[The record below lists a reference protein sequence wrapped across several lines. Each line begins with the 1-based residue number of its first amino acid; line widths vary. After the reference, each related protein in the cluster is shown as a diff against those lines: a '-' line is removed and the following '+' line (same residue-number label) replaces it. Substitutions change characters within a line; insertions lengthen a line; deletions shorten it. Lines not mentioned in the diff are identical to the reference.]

1 MGASVGEID
10 LDLRVNQ
17 SGFNRQLKG
26 IQAMAKNVG
35 AAIASAFA
43 VRVVINFG
51 KTCISTATEVENAW
65 VGLNSIINGQGK
77 SFNNAKKFIQEY
89 ISDGLVPLKN
99 AVIAYKNLSLR
110 GYNEE
115 QIQKVMNA
123 LKNSATYARQSQYSL
138 GDAISTATEG
148 LKNENSIVVDNAGV
162 TKNVAKMW
170 EDYAKSIGVS
180 YTSLTKEQKIQAEV
194 NGILEETKFQMGDAE
209 KYANTYSGK
218 VAKLSASFTNLKV
231 KIGNILKVIAGAFIP
246 VINNAIKVVEKF
258 IDGITALLNSF
269 GIQTNI
275 VDTLKDVSETA
286 EGSSNNIDGITESA
300 KEAEKAV
307 NRLMGFDEINLLSKD
322 DSSANSDNTNSGDGS
337 VDMSGIADETKETKS
352 KLNNFFIP
360 FQQSWQKQGEK
371 TVNSIKK
378 ALNNIT
384 KLVKS
389 IRNSFAEV
397 WNNGSGEKF
406 CENILRLIQAWAD
419 KISVVS
425 NAFNIAWNTCG
436 LGTAIVQG
444 IFNIMNNMLEI
455 IIEIGESFNRVWSE
469 GIGVSICKN
478 ILETMKNIVETIS
491 EIQINWLN
499 AWNDNGTGDSLIRN
513 YLNLL
518 NSITELLSHVT
529 EGIKNSFGKAT
540 ETLFPAVIEFTTKIG
555 EGLKNITDGFKIVWD
570 NGGKILFDGIVQ
582 LADQIAIFIM
592 KISSNVFADFSIVF
606 KEILAPAIGKV
617 ADVIGNVL
625 KKLGEFLAWINS
637 NSDTI
642 NILTK
647 AVEAFFIA
655 WAVGKIK
662 KFIDL
667 SGGLCGALV
676 QIATK
681 LASTTLAQ
689 NLYNIAQGVGNV
701 LTTAWNGLCVIA
713 SGVTTALGIA
723 FNFLCSPIGL
733 VTLAITGAIAVG
745 VLLYKNWDT
754 IKEKA
759 SELWGNIKNIFDKI
773 KDKIKSVCDSIKS
786 FFKGMINFV
795 VEVINKLING
805 INKISIDVP
814 DWDILPDSIQGKSFS
829 PNISKLPMLADGG
842 FVKANTPQLAMI
854 GDNKHQGEVVAP
866 ENKLSELLDKAVSKG
881 SADEETLYRAFL
893 RALNDMPRQQTEVKI
908 GENTLMWIIINGL
921 NKIIKQNGGVCP
933 INI

>member
-17 SGFNRQLKG
+17 SRFNRQLKG

-99 AVIAYKNLSLR
+99 AVTAYKNLSLR
-110 GYNEE
+110 GYSEE

-218 VAKLSASFTNLKV
+218 VAKLSTSFTNLKV

-337 VDMSGIADETKETKS
+337 VDMSGIADETKETSTVFDGLANKVK
-352 KLNNFFIP
+352 KLNELLAP
-360 FQQSWQKQGEK
+360 TKAALQGL
-371 TVNSIKK
+371 NSELKRMSSFAFNGLK
-378 ALNNIT
+378 DFY
-384 KLVKS
+384 
-389 IRNSFAEV
+389 NSFLKPVAV
-397 WNNGSGEKF
+397 W
-406 CENILRLIQAWAD
+406 
-419 KISVVS
+419 
-425 NAFNIAWNTCG
+425 T
-436 LGTAIVQG
+436 
-444 IFNIMNNMLEI
+444 
-455 IIEIGESFNRVWSE
+455 
-469 GIGVSICKN
+469 
-478 ILETMKNIVETIS
+478 
-491 EIQINWLN
+491 
-499 AWNDNGTGDSLIRN
+499 
-513 YLNLL
+513 
-518 NSITELLSHVT
+518 
-529 EGIKNSFGKAT
+529 
-540 ETLFPAVIEFTTKIG
+540 IG
-555 EGLKNITDGFKIVWD
+555 EGLPRFINAITNGLAKVNWQKINDSLHGLWVSLTPFAINIGEGLLWFWENVLVPLGTWTLNNAVPAFLDLLSGAIDVLNPLLEVFMELGKWLLESFLIPIASWT
-570 NGGKILFDGIVQ
+570 GGIIISALEG
-582 LADQIAIFIM
+582 LAGALKEIGEWM
-592 KISSNVFADFSIVF
+592 SNNKSIV
-606 KEILAPAIGKV
+606 KGITVAILA
-617 ADVIGNVL
+617 
-625 KKLGEFLAWINS
+625 
-637 NSDTI
+637 
-642 NILTK
+642 
-647 AVEAFFIA
+647 FFGA
-655 WAVGKIK
+655 WAVGKIAE
-662 KFIDL
+662 FISI
-667 SGGLCGALV
+667 SGGLCGALLRISS
-676 QIATK
+676 QLRATAIAQG
-681 LASTTLAQ
+681 LF
-689 NLYNIAQGVGNV
+689 NIAQGIGTTLV
-701 LTTAWNGLCVIA
+701 TAWNGVCAIA
-713 SGVTTALGIA
+713 SVITRAFSTTILGLNVSLGVI
-723 FNFLCSPIGL
+723 I
-733 VTLAITGAIAVG
+733 LAIGAAIAVG

-754 IKEKA
+754 VKEKA
-759 SELWGNIKNIFDKI
+759 SELWENIKNVFDKI
-773 KDKIKSVCDSIKS
+773 KDKIKSVCDSIKG
-786 FFKGMINFV
+786 FFKGMINSV
-795 VEVINKLING
+795 IGVINKLING

-814 DWDILPDSIQGKSFS
+814 DWDILPDGIQGKSFS
-829 PNISKLPMLADGG
+829 PKIPQIPMLAEGG

-866 ENKLSELLDKAVSKG
+866 ENKLSELLDKAVSKSG
-881 SADEETLYRAFL
+881 NSNKVELLLEKLISIVEEG
-893 RALNDMPRQQTEVKI
+893 QTVNMNVDGIKL
-908 GENTLMWIIINGL
+908 GNAVAKGV
-921 NKIIKQNGGVCP
+921 NKITKANGGICP
-933 INI
+933 IIT

>member
-337 VDMSGIADETKETKS
+337 VDMSGIADETKETS
-352 KLNNFFIP
+352 
-360 FQQSWQKQGEK
+360 
-371 TVNSIKK
+371 TVFDGLINKVKK
-378 ALNNIT
+378 
-384 KLVKS
+384 
-389 IRNSFAEV
+389 
-397 WNNGSGEKF
+397 
-406 CENILRLIQAWAD
+406 
-419 KISVVS
+419 
-425 NAFNIAWNTCG
+425 
-436 LGTAIVQG
+436 
-444 IFNIMNNMLEI
+444 
-455 IIEIGESFNRVWSE
+455 
-469 GIGVSICKN
+469 
-478 ILETMKNIVETIS
+478 
-491 EIQINWLN
+491 IN
-499 AWNDNGTGDSLIRN
+499 
-513 YLNLL
+513 
-518 NSITELLSHVT
+518 ELLSPT
-529 EGIKNSFGKAT
+529 KTALQGLSSELKRLSDFAFDGLKDFYNSFLKPVAVWTIGKGLPRFIDAIT
-540 ETLFPAVIEFTTKIG
+540 NGLAKVNWQKINDSLHALWVSLAPFAINIG
-555 EGLKNITDGFKIVWD
+555 EGLLWFWENVLVPLGTWTLNNAVPAFLDLLSGAIDVLNPLLEVFMELGKWLLESFLIPIASWT
-570 NGGKILFDGIVQ
+570 GGIIISALEG
-582 LADQIAIFIM
+582 LAGALKEIGEWM
-592 KISSNVFADFSIVF
+592 SNNKSIV
-606 KEILAPAIGKV
+606 EGITVAILA
-617 ADVIGNVL
+617 
-625 KKLGEFLAWINS
+625 
-637 NSDTI
+637 
-642 NILTK
+642 
-647 AVEAFFIA
+647 FFGA
-655 WAVGKIK
+655 WAVGKIAE
-662 KFIDL
+662 FISI

-676 QIATK
+676 NIA
-681 LASTTLAQ
+681 ASLGNTTIAQ
-689 NLYNIAQGVGNV
+689 GLFNIAQGIGTTLV
-701 LTTAWNGLCVIA
+701 TAWNGVCAIA
-713 SGVTTALGIA
+713 SVITRAFSTTILGLNVSLGVI
-723 FNFLCSPIGL
+723 I
-733 VTLAITGAIAVG
+733 LAIGAAIAVG

-754 IKEKA
+754 VKEKA
-759 SELWGNIKNIFDKI
+759 SELWENIKNVFDKI
-773 KDKIKSVCDSIKS
+773 KDKIKSVCDSIKG
-786 FFKGMINFV
+786 FFKGMINSV
-795 VEVINKLING
+795 IGVINKLING

-814 DWDILPDSIQGKSFS
+814 DWDILPDGIQGKSFS
-829 PNISKLPMLADGG
+829 PKIPQIPMLAEGG

-854 GDNKHQGEVVAP
+854 GDNKYQGEIVAP
-866 ENKLSELLDKAVSKG
+866 EDKLQEMANNAAKNGVSNSSIDRIIALLEMIANGASSGQKIEIKVG
-881 SADEETLYRAFL
+881 E
-893 RALNDMPRQQTEVKI
+893 RQI
-908 GENTLMWIIINGL
+908 GEVAIKGINKVNREAGKNL
-921 NKIIKQNGGVCP
+921 ITTF
-933 INI
+933 

>member
-337 VDMSGIADETKETKS
+337 VDMSGIADETKETS
-352 KLNNFFIP
+352 
-360 FQQSWQKQGEK
+360 
-371 TVNSIKK
+371 TVFDGLINKVKK
-378 ALNNIT
+378 
-384 KLVKS
+384 
-389 IRNSFAEV
+389 
-397 WNNGSGEKF
+397 
-406 CENILRLIQAWAD
+406 
-419 KISVVS
+419 
-425 NAFNIAWNTCG
+425 
-436 LGTAIVQG
+436 
-444 IFNIMNNMLEI
+444 
-455 IIEIGESFNRVWSE
+455 
-469 GIGVSICKN
+469 
-478 ILETMKNIVETIS
+478 
-491 EIQINWLN
+491 IN
-499 AWNDNGTGDSLIRN
+499 
-513 YLNLL
+513 
-518 NSITELLSHVT
+518 ELLSPT
-529 EGIKNSFGKAT
+529 KTALQGLSDFAFDGLKDFYNSFLKPVAVWTIGKGLPRFIDAIT
-540 ETLFPAVIEFTTKIG
+540 NGLAKVNWQKINDSLHALWVSLAPFAINIG
-555 EGLKNITDGFKIVWD
+555 EGLLWFWENVLVPLGTWTLNNAVPAFLDLLSGAIDVLNPLLEVFMELGKWLLESFLIPIASWT
-570 NGGKILFDGIVQ
+570 GGIIISALEG
-582 LADQIAIFIM
+582 LAGALKEIGEWM
-592 KISSNVFADFSIVF
+592 SNNKSIV
-606 KEILAPAIGKV
+606 EGITVAILA
-617 ADVIGNVL
+617 
-625 KKLGEFLAWINS
+625 
-637 NSDTI
+637 
-642 NILTK
+642 
-647 AVEAFFIA
+647 FFGA
-655 WAVGKIK
+655 WAVGKIAE
-662 KFIDL
+662 FISI

-676 QIATK
+676 NIA
-681 LASTTLAQ
+681 ASLGNTTIAQ
-689 NLYNIAQGVGNV
+689 GLFNIAQGIGTTLV
-701 LTTAWNGLCVIA
+701 TAWNGVCAIA
-713 SGVTTALGIA
+713 SVITRAFSTTILGLNVSLGVI
-723 FNFLCSPIGL
+723 I
-733 VTLAITGAIAVG
+733 LAIGAAIAVG

-754 IKEKA
+754 VKEKA
-759 SELWGNIKNIFDKI
+759 SELWENIKNVFDKI
-773 KDKIKSVCDSIKS
+773 KDKIKSVCDSIKG
-786 FFKGMINFV
+786 FFKGMINSV
-795 VEVINKLING
+795 IGVINKLING

-814 DWDILPDSIQGKSFS
+814 DWDILPDGIQGKSFS
-829 PNISKLPMLADGG
+829 PKIPQIPMLAEGG

-854 GDNKHQGEVVAP
+854 GDNKYQGEIVAP
-866 ENKLSELLDKAVSKG
+866 EDKLQEMANNAAKNGVSNSSIDRIIALLEMIANGASSGQKIEIKVG
-881 SADEETLYRAFL
+881 E
-893 RALNDMPRQQTEVKI
+893 RQI
-908 GENTLMWIIINGL
+908 GEVAIKGINKVNREAGKNL
-921 NKIIKQNGGVCP
+921 ITTF
-933 INI
+933 

>member
-337 VDMSGIADETKETKS
+337 VDMSGIADETKETS
-352 KLNNFFIP
+352 
-360 FQQSWQKQGEK
+360 
-371 TVNSIKK
+371 TVFDGLINKVKK
-378 ALNNIT
+378 
-384 KLVKS
+384 
-389 IRNSFAEV
+389 
-397 WNNGSGEKF
+397 
-406 CENILRLIQAWAD
+406 
-419 KISVVS
+419 
-425 NAFNIAWNTCG
+425 
-436 LGTAIVQG
+436 
-444 IFNIMNNMLEI
+444 
-455 IIEIGESFNRVWSE
+455 
-469 GIGVSICKN
+469 
-478 ILETMKNIVETIS
+478 
-491 EIQINWLN
+491 IN
-499 AWNDNGTGDSLIRN
+499 
-513 YLNLL
+513 
-518 NSITELLSHVT
+518 ELLSPT
-529 EGIKNSFGKAT
+529 KTALQGLSSELKRLSDFAFDGLEDFYNSFLKPVAVWTIGKGLPRFIDAIT
-540 ETLFPAVIEFTTKIG
+540 NGLAKVNWQKINDSLHTLWVSLAPFAINIG
-555 EGLKNITDGFKIVWD
+555 EGLLWFWENVLVPLGTWTLNNAVPAFLDLLSGAIDVLNPLLEVFMELGKWLLESFLIPIASWT
-570 NGGKILFDGIVQ
+570 GGIIISALEG
-582 LADQIAIFIM
+582 LAGALKEIGEWM
-592 KISSNVFADFSIVF
+592 SNNKSIV
-606 KEILAPAIGKV
+606 EGITVAILA
-617 ADVIGNVL
+617 
-625 KKLGEFLAWINS
+625 
-637 NSDTI
+637 
-642 NILTK
+642 
-647 AVEAFFIA
+647 FFGA
-655 WAVGKIK
+655 WAVGKIAE
-662 KFIDL
+662 FISI

-676 QIATK
+676 NIA
-681 LASTTLAQ
+681 ASLGNTTIAQ
-689 NLYNIAQGVGNV
+689 GLFNIAQGIGTTLV
-701 LTTAWNGLCVIA
+701 TAWNGVCAIA
-713 SGVTTALGIA
+713 SVITRAFSTTILGLNVSLGVI
-723 FNFLCSPIGL
+723 I
-733 VTLAITGAIAVG
+733 LAIGAAIAVG

-754 IKEKA
+754 VKEKA
-759 SELWGNIKNIFDKI
+759 SELWENIKNVFDKI
-773 KDKIKSVCDSIKS
+773 KDKIKSVCDSIKG
-786 FFKGMINFV
+786 FFKGMINSV
-795 VEVINKLING
+795 IGVINKLING

-814 DWDILPDSIQGKSFS
+814 DWDILPDGIQGKSFS
-829 PNISKLPMLADGG
+829 PKIPQIPMLAEGG

-854 GDNKHQGEVVAP
+854 GDNKYQGEIVAP
-866 ENKLSELLDKAVSKG
+866 EDKLQEMANNAAKNGVSNSSIDRIIALLEMIANGASSGQKIEIKVG
-881 SADEETLYRAFL
+881 E
-893 RALNDMPRQQTEVKI
+893 RQI
-908 GENTLMWIIINGL
+908 GEVAIKGINKVNREAGKNL
-921 NKIIKQNGGVCP
+921 ITTF
-933 INI
+933 

>member
-194 NGILEETKFQMGDAE
+194 NAILEETKFQMGDAE

-337 VDMSGIADETKETKS
+337 VDMSGIADETKETS
-352 KLNNFFIP
+352 
-360 FQQSWQKQGEK
+360 
-371 TVNSIKK
+371 TVFDGLINKVKK
-378 ALNNIT
+378 
-384 KLVKS
+384 
-389 IRNSFAEV
+389 
-397 WNNGSGEKF
+397 
-406 CENILRLIQAWAD
+406 
-419 KISVVS
+419 
-425 NAFNIAWNTCG
+425 
-436 LGTAIVQG
+436 
-444 IFNIMNNMLEI
+444 
-455 IIEIGESFNRVWSE
+455 
-469 GIGVSICKN
+469 
-478 ILETMKNIVETIS
+478 
-491 EIQINWLN
+491 IN
-499 AWNDNGTGDSLIRN
+499 
-513 YLNLL
+513 
-518 NSITELLSHVT
+518 ELLSPT
-529 EGIKNSFGKAT
+529 KTALQGLSSELKRLSDFAFDGLKDFYNSFLKPVAVWTIGKGLPRFIDAIT
-540 ETLFPAVIEFTTKIG
+540 NGLAKVNWQKINDSLHALWVSLAPFAINIG
-555 EGLKNITDGFKIVWD
+555 EGLLWFWENVLVPLGTWTLNNAVPAFLDLLSGAIDVLNPLLEVFMELGKWLLESFLIPIASWT
-570 NGGKILFDGIVQ
+570 GGIIISALEG
-582 LADQIAIFIM
+582 LAGALKEIGEWM
-592 KISSNVFADFSIVF
+592 SNNKSIV
-606 KEILAPAIGKV
+606 EGITVAILA
-617 ADVIGNVL
+617 
-625 KKLGEFLAWINS
+625 
-637 NSDTI
+637 
-642 NILTK
+642 
-647 AVEAFFIA
+647 FFGA
-655 WAVGKIK
+655 WAVGKIAE
-662 KFIDL
+662 FISI

-676 QIATK
+676 NIA
-681 LASTTLAQ
+681 ASLGNTTIAQ
-689 NLYNIAQGVGNV
+689 GLFNIAQGIGTTLV
-701 LTTAWNGLCVIA
+701 TAWNGVCAIA
-713 SGVTTALGIA
+713 SVITRAFSTTILGLNVSLGVI
-723 FNFLCSPIGL
+723 I
-733 VTLAITGAIAVG
+733 LAIGAAIAVG

-754 IKEKA
+754 VKEKA
-759 SELWGNIKNIFDKI
+759 SELWENIKNVFDKI
-773 KDKIKSVCDSIKS
+773 KDKIKSVCDSIKG
-786 FFKGMINFV
+786 FFKGMINSV
-795 VEVINKLING
+795 IGVINKLING

-814 DWDILPDSIQGKSFS
+814 DWDILPDGIQGKSFS
-829 PNISKLPMLADGG
+829 PKIPQIPMLAEGG

-854 GDNKHQGEVVAP
+854 GDNKYQGEIVAP
-866 ENKLSELLDKAVSKG
+866 EDKLQEMANNAAKNGVSNSSIDRIIALLEMIANGASSGQKIEIKVG
-881 SADEETLYRAFL
+881 E
-893 RALNDMPRQQTEVKI
+893 RQI
-908 GENTLMWIIINGL
+908 GEVAIKGINKVNREAGKNL
-921 NKIIKQNGGVCP
+921 ITTF
-933 INI
+933 

>member
-286 EGSSNNIDGITESA
+286 EGSSNNIDGMTERA

-337 VDMSGIADETKETKS
+337 VDMSGIADETKETS
-352 KLNNFFIP
+352 
-360 FQQSWQKQGEK
+360 
-371 TVNSIKK
+371 TVFDGLINKVKK
-378 ALNNIT
+378 
-384 KLVKS
+384 
-389 IRNSFAEV
+389 
-397 WNNGSGEKF
+397 
-406 CENILRLIQAWAD
+406 
-419 KISVVS
+419 
-425 NAFNIAWNTCG
+425 
-436 LGTAIVQG
+436 
-444 IFNIMNNMLEI
+444 
-455 IIEIGESFNRVWSE
+455 
-469 GIGVSICKN
+469 
-478 ILETMKNIVETIS
+478 
-491 EIQINWLN
+491 IN
-499 AWNDNGTGDSLIRN
+499 
-513 YLNLL
+513 
-518 NSITELLSHVT
+518 ELLSPT
-529 EGIKNSFGKAT
+529 KTALQGLSSELKRLSDFAFDGLKDFYNSFLKPVAVWTIGKGLPRFIDAIT
-540 ETLFPAVIEFTTKIG
+540 NGLAKVNWQKINDSLHALWVSLAPFAINIG
-555 EGLKNITDGFKIVWD
+555 EGLLWFWENVLVPLGTWTLNNAVPAFLDLLSGAIDVLNPLLEVFMELGKWLLESFLIPIASWT
-570 NGGKILFDGIVQ
+570 GGIIISALEG
-582 LADQIAIFIM
+582 LAGALKEIGEWM
-592 KISSNVFADFSIVF
+592 SNNKSIV
-606 KEILAPAIGKV
+606 EGITVAILA
-617 ADVIGNVL
+617 
-625 KKLGEFLAWINS
+625 
-637 NSDTI
+637 
-642 NILTK
+642 
-647 AVEAFFIA
+647 FFGA
-655 WAVGKIK
+655 WAVGKIAE
-662 KFIDL
+662 FISI

-676 QIATK
+676 NIA
-681 LASTTLAQ
+681 ASLGNTTIAQ
-689 NLYNIAQGVGNV
+689 GLFNIAQGIGTTLV
-701 LTTAWNGLCVIA
+701 TAWNGVCAIA
-713 SGVTTALGIA
+713 SVITRAFSTTILGLNVSLGVI
-723 FNFLCSPIGL
+723 I
-733 VTLAITGAIAVG
+733 LAIGAAIAVG

-754 IKEKA
+754 VKEKA
-759 SELWGNIKNIFDKI
+759 SELWENIKNVFDKI
-773 KDKIKSVCDSIKS
+773 KDKIKSVCDSIKG
-786 FFKGMINFV
+786 FFKGMINSV
-795 VEVINKLING
+795 IGVINKLING

-814 DWDILPDSIQGKSFS
+814 DWDILPDGIQGKSFS
-829 PNISKLPMLADGG
+829 PKIPQIPMLAEGG

-854 GDNKHQGEVVAP
+854 GDNKYQGEIVAP
-866 ENKLSELLDKAVSKG
+866 EDKLQEMANNAAKNGVSNSSIDRIIALLEMIANGASSGQKIEIKVG
-881 SADEETLYRAFL
+881 E
-893 RALNDMPRQQTEVKI
+893 RQI
-908 GENTLMWIIINGL
+908 GEVAIKGINKVNREAGKNL
-921 NKIIKQNGGVCP
+921 ITTF
-933 INI
+933 

>member
-337 VDMSGIADETKETKS
+337 VDMSGIADETKETS
-352 KLNNFFIP
+352 
-360 FQQSWQKQGEK
+360 
-371 TVNSIKK
+371 TVFDGLINKVKK
-378 ALNNIT
+378 
-384 KLVKS
+384 
-389 IRNSFAEV
+389 
-397 WNNGSGEKF
+397 
-406 CENILRLIQAWAD
+406 
-419 KISVVS
+419 
-425 NAFNIAWNTCG
+425 
-436 LGTAIVQG
+436 
-444 IFNIMNNMLEI
+444 
-455 IIEIGESFNRVWSE
+455 
-469 GIGVSICKN
+469 
-478 ILETMKNIVETIS
+478 
-491 EIQINWLN
+491 IN
-499 AWNDNGTGDSLIRN
+499 
-513 YLNLL
+513 
-518 NSITELLSHVT
+518 ELLSPT
-529 EGIKNSFGKAT
+529 KTALQGLSSELKRLSDFAFDGLKDFYNSFLKPVAVWTIGKGLPRFIDAIING
-540 ETLFPAVIEFTTKIG
+540 LAKVNWQKINDSLHALWVSLAPFAINIG
-555 EGLKNITDGFKIVWD
+555 EGLLWFWENVLVPLGTWTLNNAVPAFLDLLSGAIDVLNPLLEVFMELGKWLLESFLIPIASWT
-570 NGGKILFDGIVQ
+570 GGIIISALEG
-582 LADQIAIFIM
+582 LAGALKEIGEWM
-592 KISSNVFADFSIVF
+592 SNNKSIV
-606 KEILAPAIGKV
+606 EGITVAILA
-617 ADVIGNVL
+617 
-625 KKLGEFLAWINS
+625 
-637 NSDTI
+637 
-642 NILTK
+642 
-647 AVEAFFIA
+647 FFGA
-655 WAVGKIK
+655 WAVGKIAE
-662 KFIDL
+662 FISI

-676 QIATK
+676 NIA
-681 LASTTLAQ
+681 ASLGNTTIAQ
-689 NLYNIAQGVGNV
+689 GLFNIAQGIGTTLV
-701 LTTAWNGLCVIA
+701 TAWNGVCAIA
-713 SGVTTALGIA
+713 SVITRAFSTTILGLNVSLGVI
-723 FNFLCSPIGL
+723 I
-733 VTLAITGAIAVG
+733 LAIGAAIAVG

-754 IKEKA
+754 VKEKA
-759 SELWGNIKNIFDKI
+759 SELWENIKNVFDKI
-773 KDKIKSVCDSIKS
+773 KDKIKSVCNSIKG
-786 FFKGMINFV
+786 FFKGMINSA

-829 PNISKLPMLADGG
+829 PNISKLPMLAEGG

-854 GDNKHQGEVVAP
+854 GDNKHQGEIVAP
-866 ENKLSELLDKAVSKG
+866 ENKLQEMANSAAKNGINNNYINRIIALLEVIVNNISSGQKIEIKVG
-881 SADEETLYRAFL
+881 E
-893 RALNDMPRQQTEVKI
+893 RQI
-908 GENTLMWIIINGL
+908 GEVAIKGINKVNRAAGKNL
-921 NKIIKQNGGVCP
+921 ITTF
-933 INI
+933 

>member
-337 VDMSGIADETKETKS
+337 VDMSGIADETKETS
-352 KLNNFFIP
+352 
-360 FQQSWQKQGEK
+360 
-371 TVNSIKK
+371 TVFDGLINKVKK
-378 ALNNIT
+378 
-384 KLVKS
+384 
-389 IRNSFAEV
+389 
-397 WNNGSGEKF
+397 
-406 CENILRLIQAWAD
+406 
-419 KISVVS
+419 
-425 NAFNIAWNTCG
+425 
-436 LGTAIVQG
+436 
-444 IFNIMNNMLEI
+444 
-455 IIEIGESFNRVWSE
+455 
-469 GIGVSICKN
+469 
-478 ILETMKNIVETIS
+478 
-491 EIQINWLN
+491 IN
-499 AWNDNGTGDSLIRN
+499 
-513 YLNLL
+513 
-518 NSITELLSHVT
+518 ELLSPT
-529 EGIKNSFGKAT
+529 KTALQGLSSELKRLSDFAFDGLKDFYNSFLKPVAVWTIGKGLPRFIDAIT
-540 ETLFPAVIEFTTKIG
+540 NGLAKVNWQKINDSLHALWVSLAPFAINIG
-555 EGLKNITDGFKIVWD
+555 EGLLWFWENVLVPLGTWTLNNAVPAFLDLLSGAIDVLNPLLEVFMELGKWLLESFLIPIASWT
-570 NGGKILFDGIVQ
+570 GGIIISALEG
-582 LADQIAIFIM
+582 LACALKEIGEWM
-592 KISSNVFADFSIVF
+592 SNNKSIV
-606 KEILAPAIGKV
+606 EGITVAILA
-617 ADVIGNVL
+617 
-625 KKLGEFLAWINS
+625 
-637 NSDTI
+637 
-642 NILTK
+642 
-647 AVEAFFIA
+647 FFGA
-655 WAVGKIK
+655 WAVGKIAE
-662 KFIDL
+662 FISI

-676 QIATK
+676 NIA
-681 LASTTLAQ
+681 ASLGNTTIAQ
-689 NLYNIAQGVGNV
+689 GLFNIAQGIGTTLV
-701 LTTAWNGLCVIA
+701 TAWNGVCAIA
-713 SGVTTALGIA
+713 SVITRAFSTTILGLNVSLGVI
-723 FNFLCSPIGL
+723 I
-733 VTLAITGAIAVG
+733 LAIGAAIAVG

-754 IKEKA
+754 VKEKA
-759 SELWGNIKNIFDKI
+759 SELWENIKNVFDKI
-773 KDKIKSVCDSIKS
+773 KDKIKSVCDSIKG
-786 FFKGMINFV
+786 FFKGMINSV
-795 VEVINKLING
+795 IGVINKLING

-814 DWDILPDSIQGKSFS
+814 DWDILPDGIQGKSFS
-829 PNISKLPMLADGG
+829 PKIPQIPMLAEGG

-854 GDNKHQGEVVAP
+854 GDNKYQGEIVAP
-866 ENKLSELLDKAVSKG
+866 EDKLQEMANNAAKNGVSNSSIDRIIALLEMIANGASSGQKIEIKVG
-881 SADEETLYRAFL
+881 E
-893 RALNDMPRQQTEVKI
+893 RQI
-908 GENTLMWIIINGL
+908 GEVAIKGINKVNREAGKNL
-921 NKIIKQNGGVCP
+921 ITTF
-933 INI
+933 

>member
-231 KIGNILKVIAGAFIP
+231 KIGNILKVIVGAFIP

-337 VDMSGIADETKETKS
+337 VDMSGIADETKETSTVFDGLINKVKKINELLS
-352 KLNNFFIP
+352 PTKTALQGLSSELKRLSDFAFDGLKDFYNSFLKPVAVWTIGKGLPRFIDAITNGLAKVNWQKINDSLHTLWVSLAPFAINIGEGLLWFWENVLVPLGTWTLNNAVPAFLDLLSGAIAVLNPILEVFMELGEWLWNEFLQPIA
-360 FQQSWQKQGEK
+360 SWTGGVIISALEGLASALKDIGEWMSNNK
-371 TVNSIKK
+371 SVIETFTIIIGSFAAVLGLVKLK
-378 ALNNIT
+378 ALAWSAVC
-384 KLVKS
+384 KLATP
-389 IRNSFAEV
+389 I
-397 WNNGSGEKF
+397 
-406 CENILRLIQAWAD
+406 
-419 KISVVS
+419 IS
-425 NAFNIAWNTCG
+425 A
-436 LGTAIVQG
+436 LGTAIA
-444 IFNIMNNMLEI
+444 F
-455 IIEIGESFNRVWSE
+455 
-469 GIGVSICKN
+469 
-478 ILETMKNIVETIS
+478 
-491 EIQINWLN
+491 
-499 AWNDNGTGDSLIRN
+499 LI
-513 YLNLL
+513 
-518 NSITELLSHVT
+518 
-529 EGIKNSFGKAT
+529 
-540 ETLFPAVIEFTTKIG
+540 
-555 EGLKNITDGFKIVWD
+555 
-570 NGGKILFDGIVQ
+570 
-582 LADQIAIFIM
+582 
-592 KISSNVFADFSIVF
+592 
-606 KEILAPAIGKV
+606 
-617 ADVIGNVL
+617 
-625 KKLGEFLAWINS
+625 
-637 NSDTI
+637 
-642 NILTK
+642 
-647 AVEAFFIA
+647 
-655 WAVGKIK
+655 
-662 KFIDL
+662 
-667 SGGLCGALV
+667 
-676 QIATK
+676 
-681 LASTTLAQ
+681 
-689 NLYNIAQGVGNV
+689 
-701 LTTAWNGLCVIA
+701 
-713 SGVTTALGIA
+713 
-723 FNFLCSPIGL
+723 SPIGL
-733 VTLAITGAIAVG
+733 VVLAISGVIAAG
-745 VLLYKNWDT
+745 ILLYKNCKEFREKVQSGAEEFIEK
-754 IKEKA
+754 IKTTFEK
-759 SELWGNIKNIFDKI
+759 IKNKIIDPIIIPAIEKMKEVWDKHI
-773 KDKIKSVCDSIKS
+773 KGMLDKATEFVGKLIIGVMDFVNKVIMPIINVLVDVLAPIVVSVFNYLTDSIGTAVAVISDILGGIFEVLGGIIDFLVGVFTGNWKKAWEGVKS
-786 FFKGMINFV
+786 IFKGIWDSLVGIVKWPINMIIDMVNALV
-795 VEVINKLING
+795 SAINSIISG
-805 INKISIDVP
+805 INEISIDVP
-814 DWDILPDSIQGKSFS
+814 DWIPGIGGEKFGFDIPKIKK
-829 PNISKLPMLADGG
+829 IPMLADGG

-866 ENKLSELLDKAVSKG
+866 ENKLSELLDKAVSKSG
-881 SADEETLYRAFL
+881 NSNKVELLLEKLISIVEEG
-893 RALNDMPRQQTEVKI
+893 QTVNMNVDGIKL
-908 GENTLMWIIINGL
+908 GNAVAKGV
-921 NKIIKQNGGVCP
+921 NKITKANGGICP
-933 INI
+933 IIT

>member
-43 VRVVINFG
+43 VRFVINFG

-337 VDMSGIADETKETKS
+337 VDMSGIADETKETS
-352 KLNNFFIP
+352 
-360 FQQSWQKQGEK
+360 
-371 TVNSIKK
+371 TVFDGLINKVKK
-378 ALNNIT
+378 
-384 KLVKS
+384 
-389 IRNSFAEV
+389 
-397 WNNGSGEKF
+397 
-406 CENILRLIQAWAD
+406 
-419 KISVVS
+419 
-425 NAFNIAWNTCG
+425 
-436 LGTAIVQG
+436 
-444 IFNIMNNMLEI
+444 
-455 IIEIGESFNRVWSE
+455 
-469 GIGVSICKN
+469 
-478 ILETMKNIVETIS
+478 
-491 EIQINWLN
+491 IN
-499 AWNDNGTGDSLIRN
+499 
-513 YLNLL
+513 
-518 NSITELLSHVT
+518 ELLSPT
-529 EGIKNSFGKAT
+529 KTALQGLSSELKRLSDFAFDGLKDFYNSFLKPVAVWTIGKGLPRFIDAIT
-540 ETLFPAVIEFTTKIG
+540 NGLAKVNWQKINDSLHALWVSLAPFAINIG
-555 EGLKNITDGFKIVWD
+555 EGLLWFW
-570 NGGKILFDGIVQ
+570 
-582 LADQIAIFIM
+582 
-592 KISSNVFADFSIVF
+592 
-606 KEILAPAIGKV
+606 E
-617 ADVIGNVL
+617 NVL
-625 KKLGEFLAWINS
+625 
-637 NSDTI
+637 
-642 NILTK
+642 
-647 AVEAFFIA
+647 
-655 WAVGKIK
+655 
-662 KFIDL
+662 
-667 SGGLCGALV
+667 
-676 QIATK
+676 
-681 LASTTLAQ
+681 
-689 NLYNIAQGVGNV
+689 
-701 LTTAWNGLCVIA
+701 
-713 SGVTTALGIA
+713 
-723 FNFLCSPIGL
+723 
-733 VTLAITGAIAVG
+733 
-745 VLLYKNWDT
+745 
-754 IKEKA
+754 
-759 SELWGNIKNIFDKI
+759 
-773 KDKIKSVCDSIKS
+773 
-786 FFKGMINFV
+786 
-795 VEVINKLING
+795 
-805 INKISIDVP
+805 VP
-814 DWDILPDSIQGKSFS
+814 L
-829 PNISKLPMLADGG
+829 
-842 FVKANTPQLAMI
+842 
-854 GDNKHQGEVVAP
+854 
-866 ENKLSELLDKAVSKG
+866 
-881 SADEETLYRAFL
+881 
-893 RALNDMPRQQTEVKI
+893 
-908 GENTLMWIIINGL
+908 
-921 NKIIKQNGGVCP
+921 
-933 INI
+933 

>member
-218 VAKLSASFTNLKV
+218 VAKLSTSFTNLKV

-246 VINNAIKVVEKF
+246 IINNAIKAIEKF
-258 IDGITALLNSF
+258 IDGITALMNSF

-286 EGSSNNIDGITESA
+286 EGSSSNIDGITESA

-307 NRLMGFDEINLLSKD
+307 SRLMGFDELNILNG
-322 DSSANSDNTNSGDGS
+322 DSSNNSTDTENSSGS
-337 VDMSGIADETKETKS
+337 VDMSGIADNTKETSTVFDGLANKVK
-352 KLNNFFIP
+352 KLNELLAP
-360 FQQSWQKQGEK
+360 TKAALQGL
-371 TVNSIKK
+371 NSELKRMSSFAFNGLK
-378 ALNNIT
+378 DFY
-384 KLVKS
+384 
-389 IRNSFAEV
+389 NSFLKPVAV
-397 WNNGSGEKF
+397 W
-406 CENILRLIQAWAD
+406 
-419 KISVVS
+419 
-425 NAFNIAWNTCG
+425 T
-436 LGTAIVQG
+436 
-444 IFNIMNNMLEI
+444 
-455 IIEIGESFNRVWSE
+455 
-469 GIGVSICKN
+469 
-478 ILETMKNIVETIS
+478 
-491 EIQINWLN
+491 
-499 AWNDNGTGDSLIRN
+499 
-513 YLNLL
+513 
-518 NSITELLSHVT
+518 
-529 EGIKNSFGKAT
+529 
-540 ETLFPAVIEFTTKIG
+540 IG
-555 EGLKNITDGFKIVWD
+555 EGLPRFINAITNGLAKVNWQKINDSLHGLWVSLTPFAINIGEGLLWFWENVLVPLGTWTLNNAVPAFLDLLSGAIDVLNPLLEVFMELGKWLLESFLIPIASWT
-570 NGGKILFDGIVQ
+570 GGIIISALEG
-582 LADQIAIFIM
+582 LAGALKEIGEWM
-592 KISSNVFADFSIVF
+592 SNNKSIV
-606 KEILAPAIGKV
+606 EGITVAILA
-617 ADVIGNVL
+617 
-625 KKLGEFLAWINS
+625 
-637 NSDTI
+637 
-642 NILTK
+642 
-647 AVEAFFIA
+647 FFGA
-655 WAVGKIK
+655 WAVGKIAE
-662 KFIDL
+662 FISI

-676 QIATK
+676 NIA
-681 LASTTLAQ
+681 ASLGNTTIAQ
-689 NLYNIAQGVGNV
+689 GLFNIAQGIGTTLV
-701 LTTAWNGLCVIA
+701 TAWNGVCAIA
-713 SGVTTALGIA
+713 SVITRAFSTTILGLNVSLGVI
-723 FNFLCSPIGL
+723 I
-733 VTLAITGAIAVG
+733 LAIGAAIAVG

-754 IKEKA
+754 VKEKA
-759 SELWGNIKNIFDKI
+759 SELWENIKNVFDKI
-773 KDKIKSVCDSIKS
+773 KDKIKSVCDSIKG
-786 FFKGMINFV
+786 FFKGMINSV
-795 VEVINKLING
+795 IGVINKLING

-814 DWDILPDSIQGKSFS
+814 DWDILPDGIQGKSFS
-829 PNISKLPMLADGG
+829 PKIPQIPMLAEGG

-854 GDNKHQGEVVAP
+854 GDNKYQGEIVAP
-866 ENKLSELLDKAVSKG
+866 EDKLQEMANNAAKNGVSNSSIDRIIALLEMIA
-881 SADEETLYRAFL
+881 
-893 RALNDMPRQQTEVKI
+893 
-908 GENTLMWIIINGL
+908 NGASSGQ
-921 NKIIKQNGGVCP
+921 K
-933 INI
+933 

>member
-337 VDMSGIADETKETKS
+337 VDMSGIADETKETS
-352 KLNNFFIP
+352 
-360 FQQSWQKQGEK
+360 
-371 TVNSIKK
+371 TVFDGLINKVKK
-378 ALNNIT
+378 
-384 KLVKS
+384 
-389 IRNSFAEV
+389 
-397 WNNGSGEKF
+397 
-406 CENILRLIQAWAD
+406 
-419 KISVVS
+419 
-425 NAFNIAWNTCG
+425 
-436 LGTAIVQG
+436 
-444 IFNIMNNMLEI
+444 
-455 IIEIGESFNRVWSE
+455 
-469 GIGVSICKN
+469 
-478 ILETMKNIVETIS
+478 
-491 EIQINWLN
+491 IN
-499 AWNDNGTGDSLIRN
+499 
-513 YLNLL
+513 
-518 NSITELLSHVT
+518 ELLSPTKT
-529 EGIKNSFGKAT
+529 ELKRLSDFAFDGLKDFYNSFLKPVAVWTIGKGLPRFIDAIT
-540 ETLFPAVIEFTTKIG
+540 NGLAKVNWQKINDSLHALWVSLAPFAINIG
-555 EGLKNITDGFKIVWD
+555 EGLLWFWENVLVPLGTWTLNNAVPAFLDLLSGAIDVLNPLLEVFMELGKWLLESFLIPIASWT
-570 NGGKILFDGIVQ
+570 GGIIISALEG
-582 LADQIAIFIM
+582 LAGALKEIGEWM
-592 KISSNVFADFSIVF
+592 SNNKSIV
-606 KEILAPAIGKV
+606 EGITVAILA
-617 ADVIGNVL
+617 
-625 KKLGEFLAWINS
+625 
-637 NSDTI
+637 
-642 NILTK
+642 
-647 AVEAFFIA
+647 FFGA
-655 WAVGKIK
+655 WAVGKIAE
-662 KFIDL
+662 FISI

-676 QIATK
+676 NIA
-681 LASTTLAQ
+681 ASLGNTTIAQ
-689 NLYNIAQGVGNV
+689 GLFNIAQGIGTTLV
-701 LTTAWNGLCVIA
+701 TAWNGVCAIA
-713 SGVTTALGIA
+713 SVITRAFSTTILGLNVSLGVI
-723 FNFLCSPIGL
+723 I
-733 VTLAITGAIAVG
+733 LAIGAAIAVG

-754 IKEKA
+754 VKEKA
-759 SELWGNIKNIFDKI
+759 SELWENIKNVFDKI
-773 KDKIKSVCDSIKS
+773 KDKIKSVCDSIKG
-786 FFKGMINFV
+786 FFKGMINSV
-795 VEVINKLING
+795 IGVINKLING

-814 DWDILPDSIQGKSFS
+814 DWDILPDGIQGKSFS
-829 PNISKLPMLADGG
+829 PKIPQIPMLAEGG

-854 GDNKHQGEVVAP
+854 GDNKYQGEIVAP
-866 ENKLSELLDKAVSKG
+866 EDKLQEMANNAAKNGVSNSSIDRIIALLEMIANGASSGQKIEIKVG
-881 SADEETLYRAFL
+881 E
-893 RALNDMPRQQTEVKI
+893 RQI
-908 GENTLMWIIINGL
+908 GEVAIKGINKVNREAGKNL
-921 NKIIKQNGGVCP
+921 ITTF
-933 INI
+933 

>member
-337 VDMSGIADETKETKS
+337 VDMSGIADETKETS
-352 KLNNFFIP
+352 
-360 FQQSWQKQGEK
+360 
-371 TVNSIKK
+371 TVFDGLINKVKK
-378 ALNNIT
+378 
-384 KLVKS
+384 
-389 IRNSFAEV
+389 
-397 WNNGSGEKF
+397 
-406 CENILRLIQAWAD
+406 
-419 KISVVS
+419 
-425 NAFNIAWNTCG
+425 
-436 LGTAIVQG
+436 
-444 IFNIMNNMLEI
+444 
-455 IIEIGESFNRVWSE
+455 
-469 GIGVSICKN
+469 
-478 ILETMKNIVETIS
+478 
-491 EIQINWLN
+491 IN
-499 AWNDNGTGDSLIRN
+499 
-513 YLNLL
+513 
-518 NSITELLSHVT
+518 ELLSPT
-529 EGIKNSFGKAT
+529 KTALQGLSSELKRLSDFAFDGLKDFYNSFLKPVAVWTIGKGLPRFIDAIT
-540 ETLFPAVIEFTTKIG
+540 NGLAKVNWQKINDSLHALWVSLAPFAINIG
-555 EGLKNITDGFKIVWD
+555 EGLLWFWENVLVPLGTWTLNNAVPAFLDLLSGAIDVLNPLLEVFMELGKWLLESFLIPIASWT
-570 NGGKILFDGIVQ
+570 GGIIISALEG
-582 LADQIAIFIM
+582 LAGALKEIGEWM
-592 KISSNVFADFSIVF
+592 SNNKSIV
-606 KEILAPAIGKV
+606 EGITVAILA
-617 ADVIGNVL
+617 
-625 KKLGEFLAWINS
+625 
-637 NSDTI
+637 
-642 NILTK
+642 
-647 AVEAFFIA
+647 FFGA
-655 WAVGKIK
+655 WAVGKIAE
-662 KFIDL
+662 FISI

-676 QIATK
+676 NIA
-681 LASTTLAQ
+681 ASLGNTTIAQ
-689 NLYNIAQGVGNV
+689 GLFNIAQGIGTTLV
-701 LTTAWNGLCVIA
+701 TAWNGVCAIA
-713 SGVTTALGIA
+713 SVITRAFSTTILGLNVSLGVI
-723 FNFLCSPIGL
+723 I
-733 VTLAITGAIAVG
+733 LAIGAAIAVG

-754 IKEKA
+754 VKEKA
-759 SELWGNIKNIFDKI
+759 SELWENIKNVFDKI
-773 KDKIKSVCDSIKS
+773 KDKIKSVCDSIKG
-786 FFKGMINFV
+786 FFKGMINSV
-795 VEVINKLING
+795 IGVINKLING

-814 DWDILPDSIQGKSFS
+814 DWDILPDGIQGKSFS
-829 PNISKLPMLADGG
+829 PKIPQIPMLAEGG

-854 GDNKHQGEVVAP
+854 GDNKYQGEIVAP
-866 ENKLSELLDKAVSKG
+866 EDKLQEMANNAAKNGVSNSSIDRIIALLEMIANGASSGQKIEIKVG
-881 SADEETLYRAFL
+881 E
-893 RALNDMPRQQTEVKI
+893 RQI
-908 GENTLMWIIINGL
+908 GEVAIKGINKVNRDAGKNL
-921 NKIIKQNGGVCP
+921 ITTF
-933 INI
+933 

>member
-337 VDMSGIADETKETKS
+337 VDMSGIADETKETS
-352 KLNNFFIP
+352 
-360 FQQSWQKQGEK
+360 
-371 TVNSIKK
+371 TVFDGLINKVKK
-378 ALNNIT
+378 
-384 KLVKS
+384 
-389 IRNSFAEV
+389 
-397 WNNGSGEKF
+397 
-406 CENILRLIQAWAD
+406 
-419 KISVVS
+419 
-425 NAFNIAWNTCG
+425 
-436 LGTAIVQG
+436 
-444 IFNIMNNMLEI
+444 
-455 IIEIGESFNRVWSE
+455 
-469 GIGVSICKN
+469 
-478 ILETMKNIVETIS
+478 
-491 EIQINWLN
+491 IN
-499 AWNDNGTGDSLIRN
+499 
-513 YLNLL
+513 
-518 NSITELLSHVT
+518 ELLSPT
-529 EGIKNSFGKAT
+529 KTALQGLSSELKRLSDFAFDGLKDFYNSFLKPVAVWTIGKGLPRFIDAIT
-540 ETLFPAVIEFTTKIG
+540 NGLAKVNWQKINDSLHALWVSLAPFAINIG
-555 EGLKNITDGFKIVWD
+555 EGLLWFWENVLVPLGTWTLNNAVPAFLDLLSGAIDVLNPLLEVFMELGKWLLESFLIPIASWT
-570 NGGKILFDGIVQ
+570 GGIIISALEG
-582 LADQIAIFIM
+582 LAGALKEIGEWM
-592 KISSNVFADFSIVF
+592 SNNKSIV
-606 KEILAPAIGKV
+606 EGITVAILA
-617 ADVIGNVL
+617 
-625 KKLGEFLAWINS
+625 
-637 NSDTI
+637 
-642 NILTK
+642 
-647 AVEAFFIA
+647 FFGA
-655 WAVGKIK
+655 WAVGKIAE
-662 KFIDL
+662 FISI

-676 QIATK
+676 NIA
-681 LASTTLAQ
+681 ASLGNTTIAQ
-689 NLYNIAQGVGNV
+689 GLFNIAQGIGTTLV
-701 LTTAWNGLCVIA
+701 TAWNGVCAIA
-713 SGVTTALGIA
+713 SVITRAFSTTILGLNVSLGVI
-723 FNFLCSPIGL
+723 I
-733 VTLAITGAIAVG
+733 LAIGAAIAVG

-754 IKEKA
+754 VKEKA
-759 SELWGNIKNIFDKI
+759 SELWENIKNVFDKI
-773 KDKIKSVCDSIKS
+773 KDKIKSVCDSIKG
-786 FFKGMINFV
+786 FFKGMINSV
-795 VEVINKLING
+795 IGVINKLING

-814 DWDILPDSIQGKSFS
+814 DWDILPDGIQGKSFS
-829 PNISKLPMLADGG
+829 PRIPQIPMLAEGG

-854 GDNKHQGEVVAP
+854 GDNKYQGEIVAP
-866 ENKLSELLDKAVSKG
+866 EDKLQEMANNAAKNGVSNSSIDRIIALLEMIANGASSGQKIEIKVG
-881 SADEETLYRAFL
+881 E
-893 RALNDMPRQQTEVKI
+893 RQI
-908 GENTLMWIIINGL
+908 GEVAIKGINKVNREAGKNL
-921 NKIIKQNGGVCP
+921 ITTF
-933 INI
+933 